1 MESFLLLK
9 LYINKLIY
17 FKIEYLYTIK
27 LSRMNFDLIKDTVA
41 LLEEF
46 NLNNTN
52 SVYPSTIEGF
62 KAWIFDQESIKQS
75 IQDNDTDWE
84 GKENGRSPE
93 SAISTLLIHLNR
105 YAKTYSK
112 SAISDSDFST
122 QEDFIY
128 LITLKSFGSMSKI
141 DLIKKNIHDKPVG
154 NLVINR
160 LLNQGWIE
168 QNDSSQDKRIKIIQ
182 ITEKG
187 LKALENQMGKIRQ
200 ATKIVSGNLTHSEKI
215 DLIRILN
222 KLDQFHHPIY
232 NKNIDSKDLI
242 DTVYKDFSFENN

>member
-1 MESFLLLK
+1 
-9 LYINKLIY
+9 
-17 FKIEYLYTIK
+17 
-27 LSRMNFDLIKDTVA
+27 MNFDLVKDAVA

-52 SVYPSTIEGF
+52 SDYPSTIEGF
-62 KAWIFDQESIKQS
+62 KAWIFNQESKKQS
-75 IQDNDTDWE
+75 TQDNDTDWE
-84 GKENGRSPE
+84 GKENGRTAE
-93 SAISTLLIHLNR
+93 SIISTLLVHLNR

-128 LITLKSFGSMSKI
+128 LITLKSFGTMSKI

-160 LLNQGWIE
+160 LLKQEWIE
-168 QNDSSQDKRIKIIQ
+168 QNDSAQDKRIKLIH

-187 LKALENQMGKIRQ
+187 LKALENQMEKIRQ
-200 ATKIVSGNLTHSEKI
+200 ATKIVSGNLTYSEKI

-222 KLDQFHHPIY
+222 KLDHFHHPIY
-232 NKNIDSKDLI
+232 TKNIDSKDLI
-242 DTVYKDFSFENN
+242 NTVYKDFSFENN